1 MGIVTITGTLAM
13 ADGSA
18 IRFSVDPEYGWSQN
32 GTTDKARNQLGDT
45 VDVLYAIQEAMVE
58 HWDRRFDTEGG
69 KEQ

>member
-32 GTTDKARNQLGDT
+32 GTTAKASNQLGDT
-45 VDVLYAIQEAMVE
+45 VEALDAIQEAMVE
-58 HWDRRFDTEGG
+58 YWDRRFDTEGG
-69 KEQ
+69 NDD